1 MTGNPSESPPETPA
15 PGLAGSLAEAV
26 GGTPVEINRTQK
38 VRVEASAW
46 REAAAAARDQFG
58 LVFLSWLSATDWA
71 NQTAVGDPPD
81 EEVAERYELL
91 CAVSDLEAG
100 DLVILSADLD
110 KDSPRVDSISDI
122 YPGAN
127 WHEREAAEMFGIDFA
142 GHPDLSKLYLPEDF
156 EGHPLRKSYPLLSR
170 EVKPW
175 PGEVDV
181 EDMPPAVE
189 NPEA

>member
-1 MTGNPSESPPETPA
+1 MTDNPSEPPPENSA
-15 PGLAGSLAEAV
+15 PGLAGALAEAV

-46 REAAAAARDQFG
+46 REAAATARDQFG

-81 EEVAERYELL
+81 EEVEERYELL

-142 GHPDLSKLYLPEDF
+142 GHPDLAKLYLPEDF

-175 PGEVDV
+175 PGSVDV